1 MLQDKNQTILSKTA
15 PTKNRRSE
23 QIEGE
28 ARRLLG
34 QLSLDEKLRM
44 MDGDTPL
51 WAGYLEMMGGGYAD
65 HPWPAGIVPRLSIPG
80 ILFVDGPRGVVL
92 EGATTFP
99 VSMARGAAWDTNLEE
114 RIGDVIG
121 QELLTLGG
129 NFFGGVCINLL
140 RHPAWGR
147 AQETYGEDPYH
158 LGELGAALTR
168 GVQKHVMACAKH
180 FALNSMENARFKVDV
195 QISPRALHEVYLPHF
210 KRVVDEGVAA
220 VMSAYN
226 SVNGEWCGQNRN
238 LLTDILKEQWGFQGF
253 VLTDFIFGMRDA
265 QSAIL
270 AGQDLEMPFQ
280 FHYHND
286 LKRLIENGDVSIE
299 LVDDSVLRLLRQ
311 QLRVVRGEAYDIDQ
325 VGHKKHRDLA
335 REAAQKSIVL
345 LQNKHNLLPL
355 KEDVR
360 RVAVIGRLAAAENT
374 GDGGSS
380 NTRPDHVI
388 TALQGLQSA
397 LEGQAIILFD
407 DGRDL
412 TRAQA
417 TAAAADVALLVVG
430 YTSDDEGEFIASDVF
445 QELVSMFPAPNP
457 EESKIAQKLFEK
469 LSTENAVAFPPGGD
483 RDTLTLRPEDEA
495 LIRAVS
501 TVQSKTVVVIMSGSA
516 VIMEAWRDT
525 VSAILMIW
533 YPGMEGGHALAD
545 VVLGK
550 VNPSGKLP
558 FVVPRRTEDLPYFDK
573 DADHI
578 TYDLWHGY
586 RKLER
591 DGVAPAFPFGFGLS
605 YTEYRYGNLRLSR
618 SKLRPDDCLNA
629 SLDVTNTGES
639 AGEEVVQLYVSALG
653 SAVERPVKELKAFTR
668 TAVQAGETKTVHFE
682 VPIPWLAYY
691 DEDEEQFVVETIEYE
706 LFVGANSLDPNALTT
721 RFAVLSA
728 T

>member
-1 MLQDKNQTILSKTA
+1 MLQDKNQTIFSKTA
-15 PTKNRRSE
+15 PTKNGRSE

-65 HPWPAGIVPRLSIPG
+65 HPWPAGIVPRLGIPG

-121 QELLTLGG
+121 QELLALGG

-299 LVDDSVLRLLRQ
+299 LVDNSVLRLLRQ
-311 QLRVVRGEAYDIDQ
+311 QLRVARGEAYDIGL

-345 LQNKHNLLPL
+345 LQNKQNLLPL
-355 KEDVR
+355 EDVR
-360 RVAVIGRLAAAENT
+360 KVAVIGRLAAVENT

-380 NTRPDHVI
+380 NTRPDYVI
-388 TALQGLQSA
+388 TPLQGLQSA

-412 TRAQA
+412 ARAQA
-417 TAAAADVALLVVG
+417 TAAATDVALLVVG
-430 YTSDDEGEFIASDVF
+430 YTSDDEGEFIAPDVF
-445 QELVSMFPAPNP
+445 QELVSMFPVPNP
-457 EESKIAQKLFEK
+457 EESQIAQKLFEK

-545 VVLGK
+545 IVLGK

-573 DADHI
+573 DAAHI

-591 DGVAPAFPFGFGLS
+591 DDVAPAFPFGYGLS
-605 YTEYRYGNLRLSR
+605 YTEYRYENLGLSR
-618 SKLRPDDCLNA
+618 SRLGPDDRLNV

-653 SAVERPVKELKAFTR
+653 SAVERPLKELKAFTR

-682 VPIPWLAYY
+682 VPISRLAYY
-691 DEDEEQFVVETIEYE
+691 DEDEEQFVVEAIEYE
-706 LFVGANSLDPNALTT
+706 LFVGANSLDPNALTA
-721 RFAVLSA
+721 RFGVLR
-728 T
+728 TT